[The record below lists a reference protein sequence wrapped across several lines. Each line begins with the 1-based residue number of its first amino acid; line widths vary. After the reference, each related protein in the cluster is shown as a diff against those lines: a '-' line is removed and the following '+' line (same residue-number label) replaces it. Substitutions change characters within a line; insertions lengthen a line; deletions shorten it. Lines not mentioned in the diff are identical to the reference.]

1 MPTTEKQASERF
13 LRLAHRDIQNSTSL
27 PEFQDDT
34 MPGVLERPSLLTMTR
49 LWDAETWVQHKAIGR
64 WWMFIKGWPSS
75 SILRAIRL
83 PLSALTAFAACAIGL
98 NQLLVA
104 VGLARLTLPLAPL
117 SLQAST
123 VGLLFRNNQ
132 THDRLKE
139 AQRALGGLGALGREV
154 LHLLLVH
161 APPERTR
168 DVAHAARLLA
178 LFGWALKAECRGEP
192 EALRPLA
199 EVLLLP
205 RTHAWLLAH
214 ECRSTARTLAPTLA
228 PTLALAL
235 ALALTLTLTL
245 TRTRCRSTAVLLRL
259 RAVVRPLR
267 VRVRAEVTRTRARVR
282 GRARARVRVEV
293 TLTRHDAARSGA
305 P

>member
-123 VGLLFRNNQ
+123 VGLLLVFRNNQ

-235 ALALTLTLTL
+235 ALAQAL
-245 TRTRCRSTAVLLRL
+245 AQ
-259 RAVVRPLR
+259 P
-267 VRVRAEVTRTRARVR
+267 
-282 GRARARVRVEV
+282 
-293 TLTRHDAARSGA
+293 
-305 P
+305 